1 MRLRLSAVLV
11 ALLTI
16 ATSTFAQKNYGN
28 GLQEYTL
35 ENGLTVYLWEDASQ
49 PDVHGRIVTR
59 AGSLDEPA
67 DYTGLAHYL
76 EHVLF
81 KGTDKI
87 GALDWEK
94 EAPLYQDI
102 IKLYDELVATTD
114 EAKRKELIAAINE
127 KSLEAAKYGATDEF
141 SNLTESYGGDGLN
154 AFTSYDMTAYFND
167 FPASAMEKW
176 LELNSERLMNPV
188 FRAFQAELENV
199 FEEYNM
205 YQDDYSTHMR
215 DFLFENLYKGTPY
228 ERSVIGTPEHLKNPS
243 LSALINFFQTWYVPN
258 NMSLILV
265 GNFDAE
271 AAKPMIEAKFGRLKA
286 KELPARTQIT
296 DTDFS
301 GNKKHSIKVGYYPT
315 VMWTYPGIKVGDND
329 ELAVEFMTQ
338 MLNNGHSTGLLDRLM
353 LENIVSQAFAYPDNR
368 RLTGRIMVQAIPY
381 YDISQRKYES
391 ERTTERIVFN
401 EIDKLKNGTAPEWLF
416 NSVKNQMLQSYK
428 TMFESNNAKVN
439 ALTNAYAYGEDVEE
453 YLKRNAAIQAITMD
467 DVKRVA
473 NKYFDNSKQM
483 IFSVNEGEPKKNKLA
498 KPSIKPLDTPKGEDS
513 PYALAFK
520 QIPET
525 PVVMAYNNFADV
537 VEMPLYNG
545 VDLFWTENNK
555 NDVFNLT
562 LRFGVGTKEMP
573 KLEYAASLLNSAGM
587 MPNIKAQDLR
597 RQFSELGAAC
607 SFSAD
612 DNYFYINVSGD
623 DKNLEEICRLMTA
636 QALMP
641 LLDDQQVK
649 STVTGTYFSRFS
661 EKRNPNILASAV
673 MEYIIYGN
681 NSRYIDRIPMEEL
694 YKYSIVDGTV
704 IESFLVNKTNL
715 TTTIQEATDYEVD
728 IHYCG
733 TKPVKE
739 VAEIMKANTPIKQNI
754 KRSNSP
760 QLRNRQTYDK
770 TEVYFLPDSKVQQ
783 AKVYFYVNGKP
794 YAISEDVNY
803 DAFNQYFS
811 GGFSGLVMNEIRE
824 KRSMAYTAYGNLS
837 TPILPGKDAYL
848 IGYVGTQND
857 KVADAIDVY
866 MDLLNNMPD
875 HPERVDNIKTF
886 LRQSALSS
894 KPGMRSKSRVYEYW
908 KQLGYKEDPA
918 KVNMNNINN
927 LTYDQIKSFY
937 EANIKGQPVTVVV
950 IGDPKTINMK
960 QIQSKYGKVKKVSP
974 GKLFK
979 GGI

>member
-1 MRLRLSAVLV
+1 MKLRLSAAFV
-11 ALLTI
+11 ALLALT
-16 ATSTFAQKNYGN
+16 TSVFAQKNYGN

-35 ENGLTVYLWEDASQ
+35 DNGLTVYLWEDSSQ

-81 KGTDKI
+81 KGTQNI
-87 GALDWEK
+87 GALNWEK
-94 EAPLYQDI
+94 EAPLYNDI

-114 EAKRKELIAAINE
+114 EAKRKELIKAIND
-127 KSLEAAKYGATDEF
+127 KSLEAAQYGATDEF

-154 AFTSYDMTAYFND
+154 AFTSYDLTAYFND
-167 FPASAMEKW
+167 FPASATEKW
-176 LELNSERLMNPV
+176 LELNSERLLNPV

-205 YQDDYSTHMR
+205 YQDDYGTHTR
-215 DFLFENLYKGTPY
+215 EFLFSNLYKGTPY
-228 ERSVIGTPEHLKNPS
+228 ERDVIGSPEHLKNPS
-243 LSALINFFQTWYVPN
+243 LSALINFFETWYVPN
-258 NMSLILV
+258 NMALLLV

-271 AAKPMIEAKFGRLKA
+271 AVKPMIEAKFGRLKS
-286 KELPARTQIT
+286 KPLPERPTYK

-301 GNKKHSIKVGYYPT
+301 GNKKYSAKIGYYPT
-315 VMWTYPGIKVGDND
+315 IMWAYPGVAMGNDD
-329 ELAVEFMTQ
+329 ELAIEFMVA
-338 MLNNGHSTGLLDRLM
+338 MLNNNHSTGLLDRLM
-353 LENIVSQAFAYPDNR
+353 LENVISSAYVYADSR
-368 RLTGRIMVQAIPY
+368 RLTGRIMVNGIPY

-391 ERTTERIVFN
+391 ERATERLIFN
-401 EIDKLKNGTAPEWLF
+401 EIEKLKNGTAPEWLF
-416 NSVKNQMLQSYK
+416 NSVKGQMLQDYK
-428 TMFESNNAKVN
+428 TMFESNGAKVN
-439 ALTNAYAYGEDVEE
+439 ALTYAYAYNEDPDE
-453 YLKRNAAIQAITMD
+453 YLKRNLAIEALTMAD
-467 DVKRVA
+467 IQRVA
-473 NKYFDNSKQM
+473 NKYFNQDHM
-483 IFSVNEGEPKKNKLA
+483 TFSMSEGEPKKNKLA
-498 KPSIKPLDTPKGEDS
+498 KPSIQPLDPPKGQDS

-525 PVVMAYNNFADV
+525 PVEMVYNNFNDV
-537 VEMPLYNG
+537 KIKPIYDG
-545 VDLFWTENNK
+545 VKLFWTENNK

-573 KLEYAASLLNSAGM
+573 KLQYAASLLNSAGM
-587 MPNIKAQDLR
+587 MPNVKAQDLR
-597 RQFSELGAAC
+597 RQFSELGASC
-607 SFSAD
+607 SFGAD
-612 DNYFYINVSGD
+612 DSYFYINVYGD

-649 STVTGTYFSRFS
+649 STVTSTYFSRFS
-661 EKRNPNILASAV
+661 EKRNPNILSSALL
-673 MEYIIYGN
+673 EYIIYGN

-733 TKPVKE
+733 TKPVDE
-739 VAEIMKANTPIKQNI
+739 VVEIMKGNTPIKQNI
-754 KRSNSP
+754 KRSKSP
-760 QLRNRQTYDK
+760 YVRDRQTYAK
-770 TEVYFLPDSKVQQ
+770 TQVYFMPDSKMQQ
-783 AKVYFYVNGKP
+783 AKVYFYINGKP
-794 YAISEDVNY
+794 YAIADDVAY

-824 KRSMAYTAYGNLS
+824 KRSMAYTAYGSLS
-837 TPILPGKDAYL
+837 TPIVPGKDAYL
-848 IGYVGTQND
+848 IGYVGTQGD

-866 MDLLNNMPD
+866 MDLLNNMPN
-875 HPERVDNIKTF
+875 HPERMDNIKTF
-886 LRQSALSS
+886 LRQSALTS

-908 KQLGYKEDPA
+908 KQLGYNEDPG
-918 KVNMNNINN
+918 KVNMQNIDN
-927 LTYDQIKSFY
+927 LTYDQIQSFY
-937 EANIKGQPVTVVV
+937 EANVKGQPVSIVV

-960 QIQSKYGKVKKVSP
+960 QIQSKYGKVQKVSP